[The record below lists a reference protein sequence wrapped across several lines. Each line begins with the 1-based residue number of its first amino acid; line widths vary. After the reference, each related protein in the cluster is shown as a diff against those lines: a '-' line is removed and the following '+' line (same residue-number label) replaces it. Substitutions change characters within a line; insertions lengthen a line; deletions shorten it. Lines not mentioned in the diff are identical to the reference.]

1 MNIPWLLFK
10 KSGRQSAGRLG
21 LTVLAIGLGTLMLLS
36 FLAGINGLTGRMQ
49 RMSWVDI
56 AAREGSGFAT
66 KKSRQAQTPIDGVAP
81 LQIGSVPTKI
91 GNTSMWRDKNIS
103 QIILHAT
110 GENSPELP
118 GLKTPGPGE
127 YYLSPGLE
135 KIARENP
142 EYKIGERYG
151 TKYLGTIPAR
161 YVQSPD
167 SLEVIS
173 GATAEQLA
181 AWQQS
186 ANSDTA
192 TKPVD
197 IYTTESLEQKAQIA
211 IDPSSL
217 IIFGMGGTILLFPI
231 VMFVAVA
238 TQLGS
243 TQREQRYAALRLI
256 GATKNQINRILLF
269 ESFIATAV
277 GIVLGSLAFLL
288 VRGQLT
294 HFKFG
299 ELGFWPEDLN
309 VTWLQYIVL
318 VALTLGLSLFASW
331 RAMRK
336 VRTSPLGVVRRESL
350 DKKPRFWR
358 FLPLASGVGI
368 FVWISTGGGS
378 SWIKSQSA
386 DNMTPL
392 LLVMAGI
399 FLVMFGLVIAGSW
412 LTSSLSQMFARRTN
426 NATTLMASRRIAG
439 HPRKI
444 FRSVSGLVL
453 ALFAGSFYLAAV
465 SGVDNLNIQSIQ
477 NNGYSQLK
485 PQTAMVL
492 SQSLPSDLI
501 ETLRQQSYIKSA
513 SAIYETKDGSLIPC
527 RDLPTYTK
535 HACPSGA
542 GDNDLAKLDFV
553 GKTVNS
559 VSVIPEA
566 ELTKIETFPSYLVM
580 LDDSASID
588 KLRSLA
594 ITQTPAVAQVYVAD
608 GTRAQKPVISPVV
621 KDLAA
626 LTYVGIGITLF
637 VAVAS
642 LVVSTIGGLLERRR
656 SLFTLRLGGMTL
668 GQMKRVVLIESLIP
682 LIGTS
687 VLAAGAGIWVSK
699 IFLEVFSSTVRV
711 SLSPIYFVIVIG
723 SMVVAII
730 GIWLV
735 LPMLKNI
742 TSLEQ
747 NQTE

>member
-36 FLAGINGLTGRMQ
+36 FLAGMNGLMGRMQ
-49 RMSWVDI
+49 RMSWADI

-66 KKSRQAQTPIDGVAP
+66 KKSHQAQTPIDGVAP

-127 YYLSPGLE
+127 YYLSPRLE

-173 GATAEQLA
+173 GATAEQLV

-197 IYTTESLEQKAQIA
+197 IYTTESLDQKAQIA

-288 VRGQLT
+288 ARGQLT

-336 VRTSPLGVVRRESL
+336 VRTSPLGVARRETL
-350 DKKPRFWR
+350 DKKARFWR
-358 FLPLASGVGI
+358 ILPLVIGVSV
-368 FVWISTGGGS
+368 FVWINTDGGR
-378 SWIKSQSA
+378 SWIKQNSES
-386 DNMTPL
+386 MIPML
-392 LLVMAGI
+392 LIMLGI
-399 FLVMFGLVIAGSW
+399 FMVMFGLVIAGSW
-412 LTSSLSQMFARRTN
+412 LTSRLSQLFARRTN
-426 NATTLMASRRIAG
+426 NAATLLASRRIAG
-439 HPRKI
+439 HSRKI

-465 SGVDNLNIQSIQ
+465 SGIDNLNIQSIKD
-477 NNGYSQLK
+477 NGYSQLK

-492 SQSLPSDLI
+492 SRDLPGNFI
-501 ETLRQQSYIKSA
+501 EILRQQSYVKSA
-513 SAIYETKDGSLIPC
+513 ATVRETKDGSLIPC
-527 RDLPTYTK
+527 RDLATYTK
-535 HACPSGA
+535 HSCPSGTSE
-542 GDNDLAKLDFV
+542 NDFARLNFV
-553 GKTVNS
+553 DKTVDS
-559 VSVIPEA
+559 VSVVSESEA
-566 ELTKIETFPSYLVM
+566 LAQESFPVYLVA
-580 LDDSASID
+580 LDDSVSID

-594 ITQTPAVAQVYVAD
+594 IAQTPVIAEVYVAD

-642 LVVSTIGGLLERRR
+642 LIVSTVGGLLERRK
-656 SLFTLRLGGMTL
+656 SLFTLLLGGMTL

-687 VLAAGAGIWVSK
+687 VLAAGAGIWVAK

-711 SLSPIYFVIVIG
+711 SLSATYFAIVIG
-723 SMVVAII
+723 SLVLAVI

-735 LPMLKNI
+735 LPMLKKI

>member
-1 MNIPWLLFK
+1 MSVSWLLFK
-10 KSGRQSAGRLG
+10 KSGRQSVGRLG

-49 RMSWVDI
+49 RMSWLNI
-56 AAREGSGFAT
+56 TANGGFET
-66 KKSRQAQTPIDGVAP
+66 KNSRQAQTPIDGVAP
-81 LQIGSVPTKI
+81 LQISITSKI
-91 GNTSMWRDKNIS
+91 GNTSMWRDKRI
-103 QIILHAT
+103 QQTIFHAT

-135 KIARENP
+135 KIAREHP
-142 EYKIGERYG
+142 EDKIGERYG

-167 SLEVIS
+167 SMEVIS
-173 GATAEQLA
+173 GATDEQLA
-181 AWQQS
+181 GWQQ
-186 ANSDTA
+186 ADENA
-192 TKPVD
+192 PFKRVD
-197 IYTTESLEQKAQIA
+197 IYNTDSLKHMIEIV
-211 IDPSSL
+211 IDPSTL

-299 ELGFWPEDLN
+299 ELGFWSEDLN
-309 VTWLQYIVL
+309 VMWTQYVIL

-336 VRTSPLGVVRRESL
+336 VRTSPLGVARRETL

-412 LTSSLSQMFARRTN
+412 LTSRLSQLFARRTN
-426 NATTLMASRRIAG
+426 NATTLLASRRIAG
-439 HPRKI
+439 HSRKI

-668 GQMKRVVLIESLIP
+668 GQMKCVVLIESLIP

-687 VLAAGAGIWVSK
+687 VLAAGAGIWVAK

-711 SLSPIYFVIVIG
+711 SLSATYFAIVIG
-723 SMVVAII
+723 SLVLAVI
-730 GIWLV
+730 GIWLA
-735 LPMLKNI
+735 LPMLKKI

>member
-21 LTVLAIGLGTLMLLS
+21 LTVLAIGLGTVMLMS
-36 FLAGINGLTGRMQ
+36 FLSGINGLMGRVE
-49 RMSWVDI
+49 RMSWSGI
-56 AAREGSGFAT
+56 AAMKGSPFAT
-66 KKSRQAQTPIDGVAP
+66 EEARQAQTPIDGVAP

-151 TKYLGTIPAR
+151 TKYLGTISAR

-173 GATAEQLA
+173 GATAEQVA
-181 AWQQS
+181 AWQQ
-186 ANSDTA
+186 ADDKA
-192 TKPVD
+192 VFKPVD
-197 IYTTESLEQKAQIA
+197 IYSTESLKQTAGVA

-336 VRTSPLGVVRRESL
+336 VRTSPLGVARRETL

-358 FLPLASGVGI
+358 ILPLMIGVGV
-368 FVWISTGGGS
+368 FVWINTDSGR
-378 SWIKSQSA
+378 SWIKQNSES
-386 DNMTPL
+386 MIPML
-392 LLVMAGI
+392 LIMLGI
-399 FLVMFGLVIAGSW
+399 FMVMFGLVIAGSW
-412 LTSSLSQMFARRTN
+412 LTSRLSQLFARRTN
-426 NATTLMASRRIAG
+426 NAITLLASRRIAG
-439 HPRKI
+439 HSRKI

-492 SQSLPSDLI
+492 SQSLPDNFI
-501 ETLRQQSYIKSA
+501 ETLRQQSYITSA
-513 SAIYETKDGSLIPC
+513 STIRQTKDGSLIPC
-527 RDLPTYTK
+527 RDLATYTK
-535 HACPSGA
+535 HSCPS
-542 GDNDLAKLDFV
+542 DVNENDFARLNFV
-553 GKTVNS
+553 DKTVDS
-559 VSVIPEA
+559 VSVVSESEA
-566 ELTKIETFPSYLVM
+566 LAQESFPVYLVT
-580 LDDSASID
+580 LDDSVSID

-594 ITQTPAVAQVYVAD
+594 IAQTPVVADVYVAD

-642 LVVSTIGGLLERRR
+642 LIVSTVGGLLERRK

-687 VLAAGAGIWVSK
+687 VLAAGAGIWVAK

-711 SLSPIYFVIVIG
+711 SLSATYFAIVIG
-723 SMVVAII
+723 SLVLAVI

-735 LPMLKNI
+735 LPMLKRI
-742 TSLEQ
+742 TSLEH

>member
-1 MNIPWLLFK
+1 MSVSWLLFK
-10 KSGRQSAGRLG
+10 KSGRQSVGRLG

-49 RMSWVDI
+49 RMSWLNI
-56 AAREGSGFAT
+56 TANGGFET
-66 KKSRQAQTPIDGVAP
+66 KNSRQAQTPIDGVAP
-81 LQIGSVPTKI
+81 LQISITSKI
-91 GNTSMWRDKNIS
+91 GNTSMWRDKRI
-103 QIILHAT
+103 QQTIFHAT

-135 KIARENP
+135 KIAREHP
-142 EYKIGERYG
+142 EDKIGERYG

-167 SLEVIS
+167 SMEVIS
-173 GATAEQLA
+173 GATDEQLA
-181 AWQQS
+181 GWQQ
-186 ANSDTA
+186 ADENA
-192 TKPVD
+192 PFKPVD
-197 IYTTESLEQKAQIA
+197 IYNTDSLKHMIEIV
-211 IDPSSL
+211 IDPSTL

-243 TQREQRYAALRLI
+243 AQREQRYAALRLI

-299 ELGFWPEDLN
+299 ELGFWSEDLN
-309 VTWLQYIVL
+309 VMWLQYIVL

-336 VRTSPLGVVRRESL
+336 VRTSPLGVARRETL

-412 LTSSLSQMFARRTN
+412 LTSRLSQLFARHTN
-426 NATTLMASRRIAG
+426 NATTLLASRRIAG
-439 HPRKI
+439 HSRKI

-542 GDNDLAKLDFV
+542 GDNDLAMLDFV

-687 VLAAGAGIWVSK
+687 VLAAGAGIWVAK

-711 SLSPIYFVIVIG
+711 SLSATYFAIVIG
-723 SMVVAII
+723 SLVLAVI

-735 LPMLKNI
+735 LPMLKKI

>member
-1 MNIPWLLFK
+1 MSVSWLLFK
-10 KSGRQSAGRLG
+10 KSGRQSVGRLG

-49 RMSWVDI
+49 RMSWLNI
-56 AAREGSGFAT
+56 TANGGFET
-66 KKSRQAQTPIDGVAP
+66 KNSRQAQTPIDGVAP
-81 LQIGSVPTKI
+81 LQISITSKI
-91 GNTSMWRDKNIS
+91 GNTSMWRDKRI
-103 QIILHAT
+103 QQTIFHAT

-135 KIARENP
+135 KIAREHP
-142 EYKIGERYG
+142 EDKIGERYG

-167 SLEVIS
+167 SLEMIS
-173 GATAEQLA
+173 GATAEQVA
-181 AWQQS
+181 AWQQ
-186 ANSDTA
+186 ADEQA
-192 TKPVD
+192 VFKPVD
-197 IYTTESLEQKAQIA
+197 IYNTDSLKQMAKLEF
-211 IDPSSL
+211 DPSTL

-243 TQREQRYAALRLI
+243 AQREQRYAALRLI

-299 ELGFWPEDLN
+299 ELGFWSEDLN
-309 VTWLQYIVL
+309 VMWIQYVIL

-336 VRTSPLGVVRRESL
+336 VRTSPLGVVRRETL

-412 LTSSLSQMFARRTN
+412 LTSRLSQMFARRTN
-426 NATTLMASRRIAG
+426 NATTLLASRRIAG

-642 LVVSTIGGLLERRR
+642 LIVSTVGGLLERRR
-656 SLFTLRLGGMTL
+656 SLFTLRLGGMTP

-687 VLAAGAGIWVSK
+687 VLAAGAGIWVAK

-711 SLSPIYFVIVIG
+711 SLSATYFAIVIG
-723 SMVVAII
+723 SLVLAVI

-735 LPMLKNI
+735 LPMLKKI

>member
-1 MNIPWLLFK
+1 MIVSWLLFK
-10 KSGRQSAGRLG
+10 KSGRQSVGRLG

-49 RMSWVDI
+49 RMSWLNI
-56 AAREGSGFAT
+56 TANGGFET
-66 KKSRQAQTPIDGVAP
+66 KNSRQAQTPIDGVAP
-81 LQIGSVPTKI
+81 LQISITSKI
-91 GNTSMWRDKNIS
+91 GNTSMWRDKRI
-103 QIILHAT
+103 QQTIFHAT

-135 KIARENP
+135 KIAREHP
-142 EYKIGERYG
+142 EDKIGERYG

-167 SLEVIS
+167 SLEMIS
-173 GATAEQLA
+173 GATDEQVA
-181 AWQQS
+181 AWQQ
-186 ANSDTA
+186 ADEQA
-192 TKPVD
+192 VFKPVD
-197 IYTTESLEQKAQIA
+197 IYNTDSLKQMAKLEF
-211 IDPSSL
+211 DPSTL

-277 GIVLGSLAFLL
+277 GIIIGSLTFLL

-299 ELGFWPEDLN
+299 DFGFWPEDLN
-309 VTWLQYIVL
+309 VMWIQYVIL

-336 VRTSPLGVVRRESL
+336 VRTSPLGVARRETL

-412 LTSSLSQMFARRTN
+412 LTSRLSQLFARRTN
-426 NATTLMASRRIAG
+426 NATTLLASRRIAG
-439 HPRKI
+439 HSRKI

-668 GQMKRVVLIESLIP
+668 GQMKCVVLIESLIP

-687 VLAAGAGIWVSK
+687 VLAAGAGIWVAK

-711 SLSPIYFVIVIG
+711 SLSATYFAIVIG
-723 SMVVAII
+723 SLVLAVI

-735 LPMLKNI
+735 LPMLKKI

>member
-1 MNIPWLLFK
+1 MNISWLLFK
-10 KSGRQSAGRLG
+10 KSERQSAGRLG

-36 FLAGINGLTGRMQ
+36 FLAGINGLTGGMQ
-49 RMSWVDI
+49 RMAWSDI
-56 AAREGSGFAT
+56 TASENSSFAT
-66 KKSRQAQTPIDGVAP
+66 ENSRQAQTPIDGVAP
-81 LQIGSVPTKI
+81 LQISITSKI

-103 QIILHAT
+103 QTILHAT

-118 GLKTPGPGE
+118 GLKTPGSGE
-127 YYLSPGLE
+127 YYLSPGLD
-135 KIARENP
+135 KIAREYP

-173 GATAEQLA
+173 GATAEQVA
-181 AWQQS
+181 AWQQ
-186 ANSDTA
+186 ADEQA
-192 TKPVD
+192 VAKPVD
-197 IYTTESLEQKAQIA
+197 IYNTDSLKQMAKLEF
-211 IDPSSL
+211 DPSTL

-277 GIVLGSLAFLL
+277 GIVLGSLVFLL

-299 ELGFWPEDLN
+299 DLGFWPEDLN
-309 VTWLQYIVL
+309 VTCLQYVILAV
-318 VALTLGLSLFASW
+318 LTLGLSLFASW

-336 VRTSPLGVVRRESL
+336 VRTSPLGVARRETL

-358 FLPLASGVGI
+358 ILPLMIGVGS
-368 FVWISTGGGS
+368 FVWISTDGGR
-378 SWIKSQSA
+378 SWIKQNSES
-386 DNMTPL
+386 MMPM
-392 LLVMAGI
+392 LLVMLAI
-399 FLVMFGLVIAGSW
+399 VLVMFGLVVAGSW
-412 LTSSLSQMFARRTN
+412 LTSRLSQMFARRTN
-426 NATTLMASRRIAG
+426 NATTLLASRRIAG
-439 HPRKI
+439 HSRKI

-465 SGVDNLNIQSIQ
+465 SGIDNLNIQSIQ

-492 SQSLPSDLI
+492 SRDLPGNFI
-501 ETLRQQSYIKSA
+501 ETLRQQSYVKSA
-513 SAIYETKDGSLIPC
+513 VTIRQTKDGSLIPC
-527 RDLPTYTK
+527 RDLATYTK
-535 HACPSGA
+535 HSCPSGA
-542 GDNDLAKLDFV
+542 NENDFASLNFTE
-553 GKTVNS
+553 KTVDS
-559 VSVIPEA
+559 VGIVSESEA
-566 ELTKIETFPSYLVM
+566 LAQEGFSAYLVA
-580 LDDSASID
+580 LDDSTSID

-594 ITQTPAVAQVYVAD
+594 IAQTPVVAEVYVAD
-608 GTRAQKPVISPVV
+608 GTRAQKPMINPFV

-642 LVVSTIGGLLERRR
+642 LIVSTVGGLLERRK

-687 VLAAGAGIWVSK
+687 VLAAGAGIWVAK

-711 SLSPIYFVIVIG
+711 SLSATYFAIVIG
-723 SMVVAII
+723 SLVLAVI

-735 LPMLKNI
+735 LPMLKKI

>member
-49 RMSWVDI
+49 RMSWADI

-81 LQIGSVPTKI
+81 LQIGSVSTKI

-103 QIILHAT
+103 QIILRAT

-173 GATAEQLA
+173 GATAEQLL
-181 AWQQS
+181 AWQQ
-186 ANSDTA
+186 ADDKA
-192 TKPVD
+192 AFKPVD
-197 IYTTESLEQKAQIA
+197 IYSTESLKQMIEMA
-211 IDPSSL
+211 IDPSVL

-294 HFKFG
+294 RFEFG
-299 ELGFWPEDLN
+299 GLGFWPEDLN
-309 VTWLQYIVL
+309 VMWLQYIVL

-336 VRTSPLGVVRRESL
+336 VRTSPLGVARRETL

-358 FLPLASGVGI
+358 IFPLIVGVGI
-368 FVWISTGGGS
+368 FVWISTDGGR
-378 SWIKSQSA
+378 SWIKQNSES
-386 DNMTPL
+386 MIPML
-392 LLVMAGI
+392 LIMLGI
-399 FLVMFGLVIAGSW
+399 FMVMFGLVIAGSW
-412 LTSSLSQMFARRTN
+412 LTSRLSQLFARRTN
-426 NATTLMASRRIAG
+426 NATTLLASRRIAG
-439 HPRKI
+439 HSRKI

-465 SGVDNLNIQSIQ
+465 SGIDNLNIQSIKD
-477 NNGYSQLK
+477 NGYSQLK

-492 SQSLPSDLI
+492 SQSLPDNFI
-501 ETLRQQSYIKSA
+501 EILRQQSYIKSA
-513 SAIYETKDGSLIPC
+513 ATIRETKEGSLIPC
-527 RDLPTYTK
+527 RDLATYTK
-535 HACPSGA
+535 HSCPSGTSE
-542 GDNDLAKLDFV
+542 NDFARLNFV
-553 GKTVNS
+553 DKTVDS
-559 VSVIPEA
+559 VSVVSESEA
-566 ELTKIETFPSYLVM
+566 LAQESFSAYLVT
-580 LDDSASID
+580 LDNSTSID

-594 ITQTPAVAQVYVAD
+594 IAQTPVVSEVYVAD

-642 LVVSTIGGLLERRR
+642 LIVSTVGGLLERRK

-687 VLAAGAGIWVSK
+687 VLAAGAGIWVAK

-711 SLSPIYFVIVIG
+711 SLSATYFAIVIG
-723 SMVVAII
+723 SLVLAVI

-735 LPMLKNI
+735 LPMLKRI

>member
-1 MNIPWLLFK
+1 MSVSWLLFK
-10 KSGRQSAGRLG
+10 KSGRQSVGRLG

-49 RMSWVDI
+49 RMSWADI

-336 VRTSPLGVVRRESL
+336 VRTSPLGVARRETL

-358 FLPLASGVGI
+358 ILPLMIGVGV
-368 FVWISTGGGS
+368 FVWISTDGGKN
-378 SWIKSQSA
+378 WIKQNPE
-386 DNMTPL
+386 NMMPM
-392 LLVMAGI
+392 LVVVLGI
-399 FLVMFGLVIAGSW
+399 VLVMFGLVIAGSW
-412 LTSSLSQMFARRTN
+412 LTSRLSQLFARRTN
-426 NATTLMASRRIAG
+426 NAATLLASRRIAG
-439 HPRKI
+439 HSRKI

-465 SGVDNLNIQSIQ
+465 SGIDNLNIQSIKD
-477 NNGYSQLK
+477 NGYSQLK

-492 SQSLPSDLI
+492 SQSLPDNFV
-501 ETLRQQSYIKSA
+501 ETLRQQSYITSA
-513 SAIYETKDGSLIPC
+513 ATVRQTKDGSLILC
-527 RDLPTYTK
+527 RDLATYTK
-535 HACPSGA
+535 HSCPSNA
-542 GDNDLAKLDFV
+542 NENDFARLNFV
-553 GKTVNS
+553 DKTVDS
-559 VSVIPEA
+559 VSVVSESEA
-566 ELTKIETFPSYLVM
+566 LAQESFPAYLVA

-594 ITQTPAVAQVYVAD
+594 IAQTPVVAEVYVAD

-735 LPMLKNI
+735 LPILKNI